1 MSKDTPK
8 NPPIKPVAE
17 ERLRERYQR
26 RLSTPGSLAPNLR
39 SRQIHLL
46 TWAIA
51 IPLSG
56 YVVLFADFGP
66 EDHCFSPLRRWFNAK
81 RSQFWTLS
89 DKEKEDLKNQGRL
102 K

>member
-1 MSKDTPK
+1 MSKLPEQ
-8 NPPIKPVAE
+8 KPLADK
-17 ERLRERYQR
+17 RLQEKFKR
-26 RLSTPGSLAPNLR
+26 RLNTPGSLAPNLR

-66 EDHCFSPLRRWFNAK
+66 EEHCFSPLRRWFNARK
-81 RSQFWTLS
+81 SKFWTLTPQ
-89 DKEKEDLKNQGRL
+89 EQQDLKDQGRL